1 MSKSDPDPKS
11 RIELTDD
18 VDAVV
23 EKCKKAMTD
32 FTSAVTF
39 EPTTRPA
46 VANLLILHSLCTGL
60 DPQTLCLQH
69 EGLDTAQYKLAV
81 AEAVNE
87 FLQPIR
93 LRYVELLKD
102 RGHLISILD
111 SGSAKATEIAEK
123 TWNEVKEAVGMKVSR
138 MLP

>member
-18 VDAVV
+18 ADAVV

-39 EPTTRPA
+39 EPEKRPA
-46 VANLLILHSLCTGL
+46 VANLLTLHSLCSGL
-60 DPQTLCLQH
+60 DPGALCHRHSHQ
-69 EGLDTAQYKLAV
+69 DTAQYKLAV
-81 AEAVNE
+81 AESVNE

-93 LRYVELLKD
+93 LRYVDLMKNPDHLSRILD
-102 RGHLISILD
+102 RGSE
-111 SGSAKATEIAEK
+111 KAADIAEK
-123 TWNEVKEAVGMKVSR
+123 TWTQVKRAVGMTVS
-138 MLP
+138 

>member
-18 VDAVV
+18 ADAVL

-39 EPTTRPA
+39 EPETRPA
-46 VANLLILHSLCTGL
+46 VSNLITLHSLCTGL
-60 DPQTLCLQH
+60 DPETLCRQSS
-69 EGLDTAQYKLAV
+69 GLDTAQYKLAV

-93 LRYVELLKD
+93 QRYIELMKEP
-102 RGHLISILD
+102 GHLIGILD
-111 SGSAKATEIAEK
+111 RGSEKAAEIAQK
-123 TWNEVKEAVGMKVSR
+123 TWSEVKQVVGMSVS
-138 MLP
+138 

>member
-18 VDAVV
+18 ADAVV

-39 EPTTRPA
+39 EPATRPA
-46 VANLLILHSLCTGL
+46 VANLIILHSLCTGL
-60 DPQTLCLQH
+60 DPDTLCRQH
-69 EGLDTAQYKLAV
+69 EGLTTAQYKLAV

-93 LRYVELLKD
+93 QRYTELIKEPS
-102 RGHLISILD
+102 HLIDILD
-111 SGSAKATEIAEK
+111 AGSAKAADIAQK
-123 TWNEVKEAVGMKVSR
+123 TWNEVRHAVGINVC
-138 MLP
+138 